1 MFGLD
6 NSADFYRGLQIDFGM
21 FVLHLDSKLSWLFQT
36 NVIMH
41 GNVRLM

>member
-6 NSADFYRGLQIDFGM
+6 NPADFYRGLQIDFGM